1 MFSMLKTIILSAG
14 LFISVTTFSETI
26 ELVDGTIIVG
36 DVTSLNGGVY
46 LINTSS
52 LGQVRIEQSKV
63 RSISKGKV
71 VSSSGND
78 LSINSIVNIPKAMTA
93 IQTLQ
98 NDPQIKAILADPE
111 LMRLISSGDLNAL
124 QSNPKIQGLMANP
137 NVRSIT
143 TEIIGK

>member
-1 MFSMLKTIILSAG
+1 MLKTIILSAG